1 MIDNNDQLSNL
12 NFFGKI
18 TASVTHELN
27 NVFSII
33 NEYNGLLE
41 DQIFIAES
49 ELTPNIEKLTRIQDR
64 LAKQI
69 ERGEVIIRNLNKFAH
84 STDHEYVEFDL
95 NDYLENIIY
104 LTTRLANLKK
114 IKLSFDKSKEPINII
129 NNPYEIMRNIFLVIS
144 SLLESL
150 KPQSELSFSIES
162 NDAYS
167 LINIVLIPESE
178 IFPIKTSENL
188 NAVINNKIL
197 DINMI
202 QKNKLQIKIKN
213 K

>member
-1 MIDNNDQLSNL
+1 MNENCDQLSNL

-49 ELTPNIEKLTRIQDR
+49 ELTPSIDKLTRIQDR

-69 ERGEVIIRNLNKFAH
+69 SRGEVIIQNLNKFAH
-84 STDHEYVEFDL
+84 STDHEYIEFDL
-95 NDYLENIIY
+95 NSYVENIIN

-114 IKLSFDKSKEPINII
+114 VKLTFDKQSDPILIV
-129 NNPYEIMRNIFLVIS
+129 NNPYEIMRNIFLIIS
-144 SLLESL
+144 YLLDTLGS
-150 KPQSELSFSIES
+150 QSELSFSIKSNDDILNIYIQLLPES
-162 NDAYS
+162 N
-167 LINIVLIPESE
+167 N
-178 IFPIKTSENL
+178 FPMNTIDNL
-188 NAVINNKIL
+188 NTVINTEIIELSIL
-197 DINMI
+197 
-202 QKNKLQIKIKN
+202 QKNILKISIKK
-213 K
+213 